1 MFRVITTI
9 LFVCYLMAVGLL
21 AYTQVIETVKARA
34 EQDIQDVASKLD
46 IELDKYRTLPRVLV
60 LHPAIVEVLNTPD
73 PQNVQRVNYLLHTY
87 NQSLTSDAV
96 YLLSATGLTLASS
109 NWEQP
114 DSFVGND
121 YGFRPY
127 FQQALSGQEGSYFAL
142 GTVSGKRGYYFSF
155 PVRSEQRII
164 GALVVKVALSVI
176 EDYRASAE
184 SELMV
189 TDDHGAVFYSS
200 HSDWNYSSLV
210 TLPETVRAEI
220 IHQKQYGTGPI
231 PLLTQQDSL
240 DQLLEQDTLSLQ
252 YNAQKRTYLIADK
265 TMSQVGWHLI
275 VLTPINQAYVLMGW
289 ILIGASVLFVLIAL
303 LSMSWRRNIIAQRQ
317 LAAVNEQL
325 EHRVEQRTAQLQQT
339 NSTLVDIIEKQR
351 KTELRLKET
360 QNELIQAGKLALLGE
375 MSASINHELNQPLT
389 ALRTYSETLRLMINK
404 GKTESFGET
413 TDEIIK
419 LIHKMATIV
428 AQYKLFARK
437 SAGKTGPVRLAD
449 TIDASLS
456 ILESKINKMHAVV
469 QVEAFD
475 QSLQVIA
482 EAVPLEQVL
491 VNILNNALQAQ
502 DDQPNP
508 QIHVTVQENGPVLH
522 LTVRDFG
529 PGFNEEQ
536 LNRVFEPFFTTKG
549 RGLGLGLTISQ
560 RIMASFDGDIQAS
573 NHPEQGAVFTLTLP
587 INTEKVT

>member
-1 MFRVITTI
+1 MFRIITFI

-21 AYTQVIETVKARA
+21 AYTQVIEAVKASA
-34 EQDIQDVASKLD
+34 EQDIQDVASRLD

-60 LHPAIVEVLNTPD
+60 LHPAISDVLTNPD
-73 PQNVQRVNYLLHTY
+73 KGNVQRVNDLLDTY
-87 NQSLTSDAV
+87 NQSLSSDAV

-109 NWEQP
+109 NWDQA

-127 FQQALSGQEGSYFAL
+127 FQQAISGLEGSYFAL

-155 PVRSEQRII
+155 PVHNGESII

-176 EDYRASAE
+176 EDYNANAD

-200 HSDWNYSSLV
+200 HEAWNYSSLV
-210 TLPETVRAEI
+210 TLPDAVRAEI
-220 IHQKQYGTGPI
+220 IRQKQYGNGPI
-231 PLLTQQDSL
+231 PLLTKQHSL
-240 DQLLEQDTLSLQ
+240 DELLELDTLTLQ
-252 YNAQKRTYLIADK
+252 YLSQQRTYLIADK

-275 VLTPINQAYVLMGW
+275 ALTPINQAYVLMGW
-289 ILIGASVLFVLIAL
+289 ILIGAIVLFVLVAL
-303 LSMSWRRNIIAQRQ
+303 LSMSWRRNVIAQRQ

-325 EHRVEQRTAQLQQT
+325 ELRVEQRTAQLQQT
-339 NSTLVDIIEKQR
+339 NNTLVETIDKQR
-351 KTELRLKET
+351 ITEQRLKET

-404 GKTESFGET
+404 GKTEAFGET

-437 SAGKTGPVRLAD
+437 SAGKTGPVRVAD
-449 TIDASLS
+449 TINASLS
-456 ILESKINKMHAVV
+456 ILESKISKMKAHI
-469 QVEAFD
+469 QIEPFD
-475 QSLQVIA
+475 NQLQVMG

-502 DDQPNP
+502 EEQAEPKIELSVVVN
-508 QIHVTVQENGPVLH
+508 TTSLC

-529 PGFNEEQ
+529 PGFSEEQ
-536 LNRVFEPFFTTKG
+536 LARVFEPFYTTKG

-560 RIMASFDGDIQAS
+560 RIMASFGGDIRAM
-573 NHPEQGAVFTLTLP
+573 NHPEQGAVFTLSLP
-587 INTEKVT
+587 MNAE

>member
-1 MFRVITTI
+1 MFRVITFV
-9 LFVCYLMAVGLL
+9 LFLCYLMVVGLL
-21 AYTQVIETVKARA
+21 AYTQVTEAVKESA
-34 EQDIQDVASKLD
+34 EQDIQDVASRLD

-60 LHPAIVEVLNTPD
+60 LHPAISDLLTTQSQENIQRGNLLLQSYNASLN
-73 PQNVQRVNYLLHTY
+73 
-87 NQSLTSDAV
+87 SDAV
-96 YLLSATGLTLASS
+96 YLLSQQGVTLASS
-109 NWEQP
+109 NWDET

-127 FQQALSGQEGSYFAL
+127 FQQAISGQEGSYFAL

-155 PVRSEQRII
+155 PVHQQTKII

-176 EDYRASAE
+176 EDYNASAD

-200 HSDWNYSSLV
+200 HAPWNYSSLV
-210 TLPETVRAEI
+210 TLPAAVKAEI
-220 IHQKQYGTGPI
+220 IRQKQYGTGPI
-231 PLLTQQDSL
+231 PRLTPKDSL
-240 DQLLEQDTLSLQ
+240 DDVLQQDTLTLQ
-252 YNAQKRTYLIADK
+252 YNTQHRTYLIADK

-275 VLTPINQAYVLMGW
+275 ALTPVNQVYVLMGW
-289 ILIGASVLFVLIAL
+289 ILIGATVLFVLVAL

-339 NSTLVDIIEKQR
+339 NNTLVETIEKQR
-351 KTELRLKET
+351 KTEQRLKET

-404 GKTESFGET
+404 GKTEAFGET

-419 LIHKMATIV
+419 LIQKMATIV

-437 SAGKTGPVRLAD
+437 SAGKTGPVRVAD
-449 TIDASLS
+449 TLEASLS
-456 ILESKINKMHAVV
+456 ILESKITKMLA
-469 QVEAFD
+469 EIDITPFD
-475 QSLQVIA
+475 KQLQVIG

-491 VNILNNALQAQ
+491 VNLLNNALQAQ
-502 DDQPNP
+502 ENQPAPRIIISVETQTN
-508 QIHVTVQENGPVLH
+508 QLL
-522 LTVRDFG
+522 LTIRDFG
-529 PGFNEEQ
+529 PGFTEEQ
-536 LNRVFEPFFTTKG
+536 LSRVFEPFYTTKG

-560 RIMASFDGDIQAS
+560 RIMASFGGDIHAS

-587 INTEKVT
+587 FNSEPAE

>member
-1 MFRVITTI
+1 MFRIITFI
-9 LFVCYLMAVGLL
+9 LFVCYLMVVGLL
-21 AYTQVIETVKARA
+21 AYTQVIEAVKASA
-34 EQDIQDVASKLD
+34 EQDIQDVASRLD

-60 LHPAIVEVLNTPD
+60 LHPAISDVLTNPD
-73 PQNVQRVNYLLHTY
+73 KGNVQRVNDLLDTY
-87 NQSLTSDAV
+87 NQSLSSDAV

-109 NWEQP
+109 NWDQA

-127 FQQALSGQEGSYFAL
+127 FQQAISGLEGSYFAL

-155 PVRSEQRII
+155 PVHNNESII

-176 EDYRASAE
+176 EDYNANAD

-200 HSDWNYSSLV
+200 HEAWNYSSLV
-210 TLPETVRAEI
+210 TLPDAVRAEI
-220 IHQKQYGTGPI
+220 IRQKQYGNGPI
-231 PLLTQQDSL
+231 PLLTKQHSL
-240 DQLLEQDTLSLQ
+240 DELLELDTLTLQ
-252 YNAQKRTYLIADK
+252 YLSQQRTYLIADK

-275 VLTPINQAYVLMGW
+275 ALTPINQAYVLMGW
-289 ILIGASVLFVLIAL
+289 ILIGAIVLFVLVAL
-303 LSMSWRRNIIAQRQ
+303 LSMSWRRNVIAQRQ

-325 EHRVEQRTAQLQQT
+325 ELRVEQRTAQLQQT
-339 NSTLVDIIEKQR
+339 NNTLVETIDKQR
-351 KTELRLKET
+351 ITEQRLKET

-404 GKTESFGET
+404 GKTEAFGET

-419 LIHKMATIV
+419 LIQKMATIV

-437 SAGKTGPVRLAD
+437 SAGKTGPVRVAD
-449 TIDASLS
+449 TINASLS
-456 ILESKINKMHAVV
+456 ILESKISKMKTHI
-469 QVEAFD
+469 QIEPFD
-475 QSLQVIA
+475 NQLQVMG

-502 DDQPNP
+502 EEQAEPKIELSVEVN
-508 QIHVTVQENGPVLH
+508 TTSLC

-529 PGFNEEQ
+529 PGFSEEQ
-536 LNRVFEPFFTTKG
+536 LARVFEPFYTTKG

-560 RIMASFDGDIQAS
+560 RIMASFGGDIRAM
-573 NHPEQGAVFTLTLP
+573 NHPEQGAVFTLSLP
-587 INTEKVT
+587 MNAE